1 MNFLEAMFAPRVAS
15 TPATVDEAIADL
27 TVSLENLAAVS
38 IDRRAAAADM
48 FAQSKAL
55 AEVAAEHE
63 AEADRA
69 DRIHGNIATLLK

>member
-1 MNFLEAMFAPRVAS
+1 MNFLTTMMAPRVAT
-15 TPATVDEAIADL
+15 TPATVDEALADL

-38 IDRRAAAADM
+38 VDRRAAAADM

-55 AEVAAEHE
+55 ADLATEHE